1 MEQKKVWFVTG
12 ASKGLGLAIVKQLLA
27 QGLPVAATSR
37 SVDALSK
44 AVGNDNNFLPLN
56 VDLTSEKSVAAAV
69 DATVAKFGRIDVVV
83 NNAGYGLLGAVEEL
97 TDEESRENFN
107 VNVFGVLNVIRKAL
121 PYLRKQGSGHIIN
134 ISSVGGFIGT
144 FPGFGIYCATKF
156 AMDGFT
162 EALSAEV
169 NPLGIHTT
177 IVAPGYF
184 RTNFL
189 AADSLVTPKH
199 IIEEYASVREA
210 QHTHQHGYNGNQPG
224 DPEKGAAAIIRIAG
238 EQQPP
243 LHFFLGEDAYNMAY
257 RKMEAVTKEL
267 ESWKELT
274 VSTAIEA

>member
-12 ASKGLGLAIVKQLLA
+12 ASKGLGLSIVKQLLA
-27 QGLPVAATSR
+27 KGFPVAATSR

-44 AVGNDNNFLPLN
+44 AVGSDNNFLPLS
-56 VDLTSEKSVAAAV
+56 VELTSEKSVAAAV
-69 DATVAKFGRIDVVV
+69 DATVDKFGRIDVVV
-83 NNAGYGLLGAVEEL
+83 NNAGYGLAGAIEEL

-134 ISSVGGFIGT
+134 ISSIAGFIGT

-156 AMDGFT
+156 ALDGLT
-162 EALSAEV
+162 EALSTEV
-169 NPLGIHTT
+169 KPLGIHTT
-177 IVAPGYF
+177 IVGPGYF

-189 AADSLVTPKH
+189 ASDSLVTPKNV
-199 IIEEYASVREA
+199 IEEYANVREA
-210 QHTHQHGYNGNQPG
+210 QHTHQNAYNGNQPG
-224 DPEKGAAAIIRIAG
+224 DPEKGAAAIIRIAE

-243 LHFFLGEDAYNMAY
+243 LHLFLGEDAYNLAY
-257 RKMEAVTKEL
+257 SKMEAIKNEL

-274 VSTAIEA
+274 VSTGIEA